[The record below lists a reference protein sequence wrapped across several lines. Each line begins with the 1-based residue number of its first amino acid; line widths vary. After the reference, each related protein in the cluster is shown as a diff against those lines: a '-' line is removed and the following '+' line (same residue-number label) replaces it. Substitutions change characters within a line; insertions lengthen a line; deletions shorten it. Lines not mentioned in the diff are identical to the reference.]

1 MIAENENTEPEVIS
15 EVKRKNVGRNDM
27 CPCNSGKKYKNCH
40 IKSDKMLLP
49 TELRSLIHILVT
61 QFNGVAVSQK
71 KFDEYPQDA
80 EMVITYDSEKQRWFF
95 MTPKPE
101 KKPKLL
107 VPKNRIILPN
117 MEN

>member
-49 TELRSLIHILVT
+49 SELRTLMHILVT
-61 QFNGVAVSQK
+61 AVKGVAVTQK
-71 KFDEYPQDA
+71 MLDEYPQDA

-95 MTPKPE
+95 MPPMPE

-117 MEN
+117 